1 MLWQPSSGSV
11 KLTTECCCMRG
22 WPGRCFR
29 PSLLRCS
36 ELYRQGLSSGISRS
50 AHVLSVAGL
59 LGQKYAAGNTA
70 SGLAFV
76 ASGLLSPQIT
86 ERHLWVF
93 VLLFTRLGSV
103 LETCCFLSPKNYVLN
118 EDMLFLLLCS
128 FAWERRNPSALFRED
143 LNYPLFSRNLS
154 ISWKSDFSVRC

>member
-1 MLWQPSSGSV
+1 MLWEPSSGSV
-11 KLTTECCCMRG
+11 KLTTECCCMQG
-22 WPGRCFR
+22 WPGSCFR
-29 PSLLRCS
+29 PFLLRCS
-36 ELYRQGLSSGISRS
+36 VPYRRGLSSGISLSERM
-50 AHVLSVAGL
+50 LSVAGL
-59 LGQKYAAGNTA
+59 LGQKYASGNTA
-70 SGLAFV
+70 SGLAFL
-76 ASGLLSPQIT
+76 ASGLLSPQKI

-93 VLLFTRLGSV
+93 VLLFTRLGNV

-143 LNYPLFSRNLS
+143 FFSRDLS